1 MTDPDPPSALDVLE
15 SEVKRSLRA
24 RALELE
30 RRLGPLEGAVLA
42 YRRALEA
49 EVARDYAAAHS
60 LRFERPAGKTR
71 LSAATALHELVMGLP
86 ELAPHAAEPEL
97 LPADPGEPA
106 DRLDPARL
114 DRARLDPARLDPARK
129 AIADVLP
136 HIAAELAERTL
147 VILGS
152 LGGRKRELPEA
163 LAARTEWIDTSQG
176 GAHAVGNLPAR
187 VRQGRVLGIVI
198 CEQAISH
205 KHTEPVVAAARGA
218 GVPVGFAGK
227 GGNAG
232 IARALRAI
240 EQQLGDGPDEAAGSG
255 SSD

>member
-1 MTDPDPPSALDVLE
+1 MSFCATGVPTFGTLRAMTDPAPPSAFDVLE

-71 LSAATALHELVMGLP
+71 HAAATALHELVTALP

-97 LPADPGEPA
+97 LPAEPDEPA
-106 DRLDPARL
+106 DRLSPARL
-114 DRARLDPARLDPARK
+114 DPARLDPARLDPARK

-136 HIAAELAERTL
+136 HIAAELTERTL

-152 LGGRKRELPEA
+152 LAVASESSPKPWQPA
-163 LAARTEWIDTSQG
+163 LSGST
-176 GAHAVGNLPAR
+176 PAR
-187 VRQGRVLGIVI
+187 AEPTRSATCPRACARV
-198 CEQAISH
+198 AYS
-205 KHTEPVVAAARGA
+205 A
-218 GVPVGFAGK
+218 
-227 GGNAG
+227 
-232 IARALRAI
+232 
-240 EQQLGDGPDEAAGSG
+240 S
-255 SSD
+255 